1 MTSSTASPLIYIVD
15 AASTV
20 CASIQ
25 QILETA
31 HHRVFPIC
39 NAESFSVELFQTQTI
54 QDEDVVVISLETNLT
69 SNFRLLNLMM
79 KQQDGPGILLLSK
92 RGGAIKPTDRFGKS
106 RIGVLQTPFD
116 LQDIMRSIETVS

>member
-1 MTSSTASPLIYIVD
+1 MTSSTTSPFIYIID
-15 AASTV
+15 AATTV

-25 QILETA
+25 HLLETA
-31 HHRVFPIC
+31 QHRVFPIC
-39 NAESFSVELFQTQTI
+39 NAESFYVELFQTQKI
-54 QDEDVVVISLETNLT
+54 QYKDIVVINLEVNLT

-79 KQQDGPGILLLSK
+79 KQLDGPGILLLSK
-92 RGGAIKPTDRFGKS
+92 RGGAVKPTDRFSKS